1 MEENIEELINKAK
14 DGNKMAFTQLICE
27 IRHELYKIARCR
39 LSCEDDIE
47 DAVQETIISAFKN
60 IKKLNKNELYKNWII
75 KILINKCNYIYKKNK
90 DRNISFENH
99 ESKNFYYQNDKYDKL
114 EEMDFYSILDGL
126 SYDERLI
133 LTLFYLEDY
142 SIKEIS
148 KILKKNENTIK
159 TKLKR
164 GKNKIKEKLLKGGN

>member
-1 MEENIEELINKAK
+1 MEENIEELIKKAK
-14 DGNKMAFTQLICE
+14 DGNKMAFTQLIYE

-47 DAVQETIISAFKN
+47 DAVQETIISAFQN
-60 IKKLNKNELYKNWII
+60 IRKLNKNELYKNWII

-90 DRNISFENH
+90 DRNISFE
-99 ESKNFYYQNDKYDKL
+99 NDKYDKL

>member
-1 MEENIEELINKAK
+1 MIKKHLPGLIY
-14 DGNKMAFTQLICE
+14 E

-47 DAVQETIISAFKN
+47 DAVQETMIETFKS
-60 IKKLNKNELYKNWII
+60 IKRLRKQESYKKWII
-75 KILINKCNYIYKKNK
+75 KILINKCNHIYKKNK
-90 DRNISFENH
+90 ERNISFENV
-99 ESKNFYYQNDKYDKL
+99 EIKDIYQNKYEQL
-114 EEMDFYSILDGL
+114 EELDFYSILNGL
-126 SYDERLI
+126 KYEERMI

-148 KILKKNENTIK
+148 KVMKLNENTVK

-164 GKNKIKEKLLKGGN
+164 GKEKIRINYEKEEK

>member
-1 MEENIEELINKAK
+1 MIKKHLLGLIY
-14 DGNKMAFTQLICE
+14 E

-47 DAVQETIISAFKN
+47 DAVQETMIETFKS
-60 IKKLNKNELYKNWII
+60 IKKLRKQESYKKWII
-75 KILINKCNYIYKKNK
+75 KILINKCNHIYKKNK
-90 DRNISFENH
+90 DRNISFENV
-99 ESKNFYYQNDKYDKL
+99 EGKTIYQNKYEQL
-114 EEMDFYSILDGL
+114 EELDFYSILKGL
-126 SYDERLI
+126 KYEERMI

-148 KILKKNENTIK
+148 KVMKLNENTVK

-164 GKNKIKEKLLKGGN
+164 GKDKIRINYGKGEE

>member
-1 MEENIEELINKAK
+1 MIKKHLLGLIY
-14 DGNKMAFTQLICE
+14 E

-47 DAVQETIISAFKN
+47 DAVQETMIETFKS
-60 IKKLNKNELYKNWII
+60 IKKLRKQESYKKWII
-75 KILINKCNYIYKKNK
+75 KILVNKCNHIYKKNK
-90 DRNISFENH
+90 DRNVSFENV
-99 ESKNFYYQNDKYDKL
+99 EVKTIYQNKYEQL
-114 EEMDFYSILDGL
+114 EELDFYSILNGL
-126 SYDERLI
+126 KYEERMI

-148 KILKKNENTIK
+148 KVMKLNENTVK

-164 GKNKIKEKLLKGGN
+164 GKDKIRINYGKGEE

>member
-1 MEENIEELINKAK
+1 MIKKHLLGLIY
-14 DGNKMAFTQLICE
+14 E

-47 DAVQETIISAFKN
+47 DAVQETMIETFKS
-60 IKKLNKNELYKNWII
+60 IKKLRKQESYKKWII
-75 KILINKCNYIYKKNK
+75 KILINKCNHIYKKNK
-90 DRNISFENH
+90 DRNVSFENV
-99 ESKNFYYQNDKYDKL
+99 EVKTIYQNKYEQL
-114 EEMDFYSILDGL
+114 EELDFYSILNGL
-126 SYDERLI
+126 KYEERMI

-148 KILKKNENTIK
+148 KVMKLNENTVK

-164 GKNKIKEKLLKGGN
+164 GKDKIRINYGKGEE

>member
-1 MEENIEELINKAK
+1 MIKKHLLGLIY
-14 DGNKMAFTQLICE
+14 E

-47 DAVQETIISAFKN
+47 DAVQETMIETFRS
-60 IKKLNKNELYKNWII
+60 IKKLKKLESYKKWII
-75 KILINKCNYIYKKNK
+75 KILINKCNHIYKKNK
-90 DRNISFENH
+90 DRNISFENV
-99 ESKNFYYQNDKYDKL
+99 EGKTIYQNKYEQL
-114 EEMDFYSILDGL
+114 EELDFYSILKGL
-126 SYDERLI
+126 KYEERMI

-148 KILKKNENTIK
+148 KVMKLNENTVK

-164 GKNKIKEKLLKGGN
+164 GKDKIRINYGKGEE